1 MFQLL
6 LLKQKDKPIAIK
18 QSGVAFN
25 SNSLKPYLSAI
36 GIMKKKLRASNGLKP
51 NIKKI
56 KPPATNVRKI
66 ANTGVKKKIAL
77 DG

>member
-1 MFQLL
+1 MENLTIFVEEHDEDGE
-6 LLKQKDKPIAIK
+6 LKGIYIKDEKDLE
-18 QSGVAFN
+18 N
-25 SNSLKPYLSAI
+25 Y
-36 GIMKKKLRASNGLKP
+36 
-51 NIKKI
+51 IKKI